1 MCISFYFIVS
11 KQFCFQFV
19 NISTGITV
27 AKVNLSFK
35 VIQFSISKCKIKR
48 NKNEAVKK
56 SLLFRVQILE
66 QKILCTENNDLLY
79 S

>member
-1 MCISFYFIVS
+1 MVC
-11 KQFCFQFV
+11 
-19 NISTGITV
+19 T
-27 AKVNLSFK
+27 
-35 VIQFSISKCKIKR
+35 IKG

-66 QKILCTENNDLLY
+66 QKSLFTENNDLLY